1 MKISITQKGLIKC
14 LNTIQSAVMTKTG
27 SLPIL
32 SNFLIHAKKDNLIFI
47 ATDLEIAIKHT
58 LKKDFTV
65 VDEGS
70 TTIPFK
76 KFYDIISSLD
86 ENSDITIY
94 LEDDKLYVI
103 SGKMKVKIITL
114 PVSDY
119 PAIPNINEKES
130 FKVNAFSIVDM
141 IEKTIFSVSDDKNS
155 VLNGLL
161 WKKSKNSFTVA
172 ATDGRRLGVVWREIK
187 EQGKKEFEVIIPSRI
202 LEEIS
207 SFINSNCNKDD
218 SILVDISQNQVG
230 FRIGDTDF
238 ISRFIEGK
246 FPNYESIIPKSF
258 ESVAKIDV
266 EKLLNSTKRA
276 TICTNDAKT
285 GFVKYI
291 LKKNVLII
299 TTSSQSLDYEDEI
312 DCEFSS
318 RDTKGEFA
326 VAYSPKFI
334 IDILKNSNS
343 KTVEFKFTGS
353 QTPTMIKLDSDDNV
367 LYMIMPLKV

>member
-14 LNTIQSAVMTKTG
+14 LNTIQSAVMTKIG

-32 SNFLIHAKKDNLIFI
+32 SNFLIHAKKDHLIFI

-172 ATDGRRLGVVWREIK
+172 ATDGRRLGVVWREARR
-187 EQGKKEFEVIIPSRI
+187 S
-202 LEEIS
+202 L
-207 SFINSNCNKDD
+207 
-218 SILVDISQNQVG
+218 
-230 FRIGDTDF
+230 
-238 ISRFIEGK
+238 
-246 FPNYESIIPKSF
+246 
-258 ESVAKIDV
+258 
-266 EKLLNSTKRA
+266 KLLSHQEYLRRYRHLLTLIVIRMIVFLL
-276 TICTNDAKT
+276 ICHK
-285 GFVKYI
+285 I
-291 LKKNVLII
+291 R
-299 TTSSQSLDYEDEI
+299 LDLE
-312 DCEFSS
+312 
-318 RDTKGEFA
+318 
-326 VAYSPKFI
+326 
-334 IDILKNSNS
+334 
-343 KTVEFKFTGS
+343 
-353 QTPTMIKLDSDDNV
+353 
-367 LYMIMPLKV
+367 